1 MQKLRQ
7 CCVIFDFA
15 LDPLSDLKFKEVKR
29 STLNE
34 LVEYVTHNRSIL
46 TDPIYPEAVQM
57 VSTADQH
64 SPCCGVYACVWC
76 GVCTAPS
83 QLRWGLVGAHLW
95 VGVGT
100 KCWPCWLLCSLPSM
114 PFGHCHQPAT
124 LRVWNMT
131 LRRMTLHSSPPGH
144 TSRSSDAHTH
154 THTCNLHVT
163 CV

>member
-57 VSTADQH
+57 VSAASLPAPVVCASCLSKAGLLGAKLCCTVLAPPAVCCQCLSHTAADQ
-64 SPCCGVYACVWC
+64 
-76 GVCTAPS
+76 
-83 QLRWGLVGAHLW
+83 
-95 VGVGT
+95 
-100 KCWPCWLLCSLPSM
+100 
-114 PFGHCHQPAT
+114 
-124 LRVWNMT
+124 
-131 LRRMTLHSSPPGH
+131 
-144 TSRSSDAHTH
+144 
-154 THTCNLHVT
+154 
-163 CV
+163 